1 MPRHAIAA
9 LASAL
14 LLAVAGRAEAQGRPL
29 RLQGLQPLNFGDV
42 LAGVPFHALRTD
54 PARSGQFELRGA
66 KDVDLMLQF
75 ALPDAMAGPGGAT
88 LRLRFDAGDAGY
100 SPTESITAQQP
111 VDPRSPFTVRL
122 PTNGKARLFLGGTV
136 EPTPDQRGGDYTAT
150 VTLTVAYLGV

>member
-1 MPRHAIAA
+1 MSRPT
-9 LASAL
+9 LAVLVSAC
-14 LLAVAGRAEAQGRPL
+14 LLAAAGRAEAQGRPL

-42 LAGVPFHALRTD
+42 LAGVPLHARRTD
-54 PARSGQFELRGA
+54 PARSGQFELRGT
-66 KDVDLMLQF
+66 KDQDLMLQF
-75 ALPDAMAGPGGAT
+75 ALPDAMSGPGGAS

-100 SPTESITAQQP
+100 SATESITIQQA

-136 EPTPDQRGGDYTAT
+136 EPTADQRGGDYTAT

>member
-1 MPRHAIAA
+1 MSRPA
-9 LASAL
+9 LAVLVSAC
-14 LLAVAGRAEAQGRPL
+14 LLAAAGRAEAQGRPL

-42 LAGVPFHALRTD
+42 LAGVPLHARRTD
-54 PARSGQFELRGA
+54 PARSGQFELRGT
-66 KDVDLMLQF
+66 KDQDLMLQF
-75 ALPDAMAGPGGAT
+75 ALPDAMSGPGGAS

-100 SPTESITAQQP
+100 SATESITIQQA

-136 EPTPDQRGGDYTAT
+136 EPTADQRGGDYTAT

>member
-1 MPRHAIAA
+1 MSRRA
-9 LASAL
+9 LFALSAAL
-14 LLAVAGRAEAQGRPL
+14 LLALAGQAEAQGRPL
-29 RLQGLQPLNFGDV
+29 RLQGLQPLDFGDV

-54 PARSGQFELRGA
+54 PARSGQFELRGT

-75 ALPDAMAGPGGAT
+75 ALPDAMSGPGGAS

-100 SPTESITAQQP
+100 SATETITAQQP
-111 VDPRSPFTVRL
+111 IDPRGPFTVRL

-150 VTLTVAYLGV
+150 VTLTVADLGV